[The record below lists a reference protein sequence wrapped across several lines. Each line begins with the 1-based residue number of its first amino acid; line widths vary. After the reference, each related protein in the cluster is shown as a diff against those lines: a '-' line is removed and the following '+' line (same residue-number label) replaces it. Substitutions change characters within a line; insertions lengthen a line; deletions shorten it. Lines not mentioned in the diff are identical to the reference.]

1 MSNLT
6 PEDVNLRL
14 TKTRDE
20 LQLED
25 TRLWQGL
32 EDERVSR
39 IAGDAANNNLIE
51 NANTALA
58 AQESRLS
65 VEVVQREEGDLR
77 NISSLTE
84 LAQALAAYRIKTDL
98 EINNEKIA
106 RQQLGVDLNYR
117 IDVFTAT
124 FDHQFL
130 MVYQA
135 IQDYQNDTDSTLS
148 LFDDRITRYEQMLQD
163 ITTDS
168 IQITMDNG
176 EINMGAWT
184 ILSQARQWDLEILG
198 KFKNYQTTTKQSID
212 DALQDI
218 QKQLPLEETIV
229 SKAIEALSQ
238 APAILELD
246 SKLNSSIQNID
257 TIQANLLAEID
268 NRQSEMIAYSQTI
281 ANQMQTNQAALVSMV
296 EAESAARI
304 DRLQREANIRQQ
316 ELMNEAIERSA
327 EIDEKLQDALG
338 NLNVDLSGVYSEINQ
353 VSAALDA
360 EEAAR
365 IAAITDLNNGLTKEI
380 QLRQDGD
387 TANLTAINNYKIAND
402 AALANVRSGL
412 QANVTATAANASNIT
427 ALDTRLVANE
437 SLAASAVN
445 KAETALTQNSA
456 MASEI
461 SSVKASITDLEDSLV
476 DKADANALQLL
487 DSKVT
492 VIDGKVTANTSDIT
506 QLKTNVT
513 TLTNTKADATALNAL
528 TNTVATQGNTI
539 TSQSKD
545 ISDLTA
551 AISTSV
557 PEIKFTGTQDCINIT
572 SAYAS
577 NPDVTLVTEPS
588 AVSGKVVRIGNNA
601 GSDMFVGIMNS
612 YVAIDPTKLYRV
624 KYRIRRVLNDA
635 ASIYLA
641 LVQTNA
647 TKTLNVM
654 SSNGTKPLNDISN
667 SLYFV
672 LDAKPALG
680 TWLTGEYYFKGKSAG
695 ASSGVGTLASP
706 RTFAADA
713 AFFRIGIL
721 PNYLTASGTQDVDYI
736 IVEDYDAMA
745 LGNANAAATTALTA
759 RVTSAEG
766 TLTSNSTAIT
776 QLQNSLTVTN
786 NTVAR
791 KADAS
796 AVNALDSKVTTM
808 GSTVTSN
815 SNAITQLQND
825 LTATNAAVSTKASA
839 AALTALDTKVTTVD
853 SKVTTQ
859 GTQITTL
866 NNNLTVTDKLT
877 RLTSQGKPLRDDA
890 NFKTGAS
897 LSSYNAQT
905 GYTLTRQPITAGNP
919 SGSTHEYRMAMTQ
932 AITGIGIGFYA
943 NPYGIATAA
952 SKVFLFKMV
961 LKAPVG
967 AVINIYKNV
976 TGTPTTYE
984 MLGNNLGTGKFE
996 TYYFWLQCGSTGTFS
1011 TAGHVAI
1018 SQGTSTVG
1026 TVETPWE
1033 AFIASYEVWDVTTV
1047 DDSIPKIWAD
1057 KVDANATAVT
1067 SLNSQVTSING
1078 AVTSQ
1083 GSQLTTLANRV
1094 STVEGSVANKADS
1107 SAVSSLDSKVTTLD
1121 GKVTSQGSSITK
1133 LQSGLAVTNSNVD
1146 KKADAAA
1153 LSTLDTKVTAQGND
1167 LATNANQITQ
1177 LSADINNVNLR
1188 GQDLVSNGLGQLQSN
1203 KYWSALTFTAM
1214 DKPAGVGSF
1223 VSRSGQDVVI
1233 GDEFIAVDPVRSY
1246 KLAYYMRQT
1255 VPGVAARGY
1264 GMIAPYDVDKLPIAP
1279 IHYMVQANTLTTL
1292 AVPLKKGDT
1301 TMTLTSA
1308 ANWYNLPNTNTHL
1321 RSAIFWNYTDSTGY
1335 TWPANTYSRNVWLGL
1350 YNGGAINGNVI
1361 TLNNPWDGPEI
1372 PVGTQVSNGSA
1383 GGTYMYIGAVN
1394 QIIPQEWTA
1403 YSGVFAGIH
1412 TNTLV
1417 SATNKLPMMTAYI
1430 KIGFLFNRTDSGS
1443 NNASSRMAVGGVS
1456 IRDWSVVEDPSLAK
1470 ATALAATNTEV
1481 SRINGVVIAQGT
1493 SITNLQSNLS
1503 TVSNTVA
1510 SKADATALQALDSR
1524 VTTVEG
1530 TVTTQSSSINKLQNA
1545 LAVSAV
1551 ASDNLLTKS
1560 NIVGNY
1566 SYGKY
1571 PHHVYTGYENIVVG
1585 ATYTLLVCW
1594 EHKRGAGDTN
1604 SVLAVYA
1611 AGGSQ
1616 QVATLQGDTA
1626 GSGKVVSKF
1635 TFVKNSSVT
1644 VGHEKAILFYMLNQP
1659 TNDKGSIG
1667 TVYWAVLVRGSNIN
1681 TDRWIPS
1688 KYDLSTDVVANSTA
1702 IQTLDSEVNTL
1713 EGNVA
1718 SNTSAI
1724 TTLDNRVT
1732 TAEGNITATSNALTG
1747 LTSRVTAAEGNV
1759 STQSNQITT
1768 LNNNLAVTTNTANA
1782 ALPKVTSSNN
1792 SYKLF
1797 RGVLAYDNNTVNLAG
1812 NIVIQTP
1819 ITLTSKMFKVTGT
1832 GYNYVGNATDIRFT
1846 VGGYAFKA
1854 TNIINHSATNTGSVP
1869 LRIRLGVRNGAVC
1882 IILTNNISGNLW
1894 QYPKI
1899 NLDAEIGYTLPPDS
1913 WQTGWSAA
1921 VVLEADLASYGITG
1935 IVEPSLLDM
1944 KAEINANASALA
1956 ALNNTVT
1963 QQGNTITSNSNQI
1976 TSLNNSITTINNTLA
1991 TKANS
1996 SAVSSLDS
2004 RVTTAEGKLTSLG
2017 NQTTTLNATLNSVVD
2032 VVTIKDTRNTNELP
2046 NWYWT
2051 NYPKRKLIE
2060 FKLASVL
2067 GLTNMGT
2074 YVSLETITPWTDAS
2088 GGSIKQVARSGDE
2101 LLAQHRYSLGSG
2113 TSATWSAWKPYLK
2126 ELTDANTAN
2135 ASAISTLNSQVT
2147 SINGTL
2153 TAQSTSITKL
2163 EASATV
2169 SEIKVIGVPDAL
2181 VGAVLYG
2188 TQTPN
2193 VSYETDNTAASNK
2206 VIRFGDNSGTD
2217 YTVYCNGTFVVIDPN
2232 KLYRMKY
2239 RYRRVAGDGGVY
2251 LFIQCA
2257 NAEKTLNVTAGNTTL
2272 PLSTISAA
2280 NYAVTNAKPALNTWV
2295 EGECFFKGKSTGAST
2310 GAGTM
2315 ADPRTFPAL
2324 AAYMR
2329 VGGLFNYNTGPGQ
2342 QDLDYIMVE
2351 DYDAAK
2357 AAASNAAAITTLDT
2371 KVTTV
2376 DGKVTTQANSITQ
2389 LQTSVAGNTS
2399 AIQVQGSSINGI
2411 QAEYTIKTDV
2421 NGLVAGIGLINSGTT
2436 SAVGINADYFYVGK
2450 PTTGKKPFMVLTTSK
2465 TIDGVTYPAGTWI
2478 DVALIANATIGTA
2491 HIADAAIT
2499 NAKIATLDA
2508 SKITTGVLN
2517 ANRVRVGP
2525 TSTFDEG
2532 YNPTTKAR
2540 TFVAQPTV
2548 PYSVGDI
2555 WKNGSSTYICKTAR
2569 VAGSF
2574 TASEWDKVG
2583 DVTSENTAADSAKL
2597 GGTTASAINQ
2607 SIATA
2612 DSKAVTAQQ
2621 AATNAAT
2628 LAGNKGEVIFG
2639 ATAPAAYKQLAQNLW
2654 IDTTGNANTPKRWNG
2669 SSWVVVTDKAATD
2682 AKAVADAADAKAA
2695 AADSK
2700 ASAADNKA
2708 TIAQATANSANNQVD
2723 AWKFTGTTEIDGG
2736 KIRADTVTAA
2746 QISVNELSAISG
2758 TIGTLRTKTSGSRLE
2773 IRDDIIEV
2781 FDENGVVRVQL
2792 GIF

>member
-14 TKTRDE
+14 TETRNE

-117 IDVFTAT
+117 IDEFTAT

-135 IQDYQNDTDSTLS
+135 IQDYQTGTDNTLS

-198 KFKNYQTTTKQSID
+198 KFKNYQATTKQSID

-218 QKQLPLEETIV
+218 KNQLPLEEAIV
-229 SKAIEALSQ
+229 NKALDALSQ
-238 APAILELD
+238 APAILELN
-246 SKLNSSIQNID
+246 SKLNSSMEDIDNIH
-257 TIQANLLAEID
+257 ASLAAEIN
-268 NRQSEMIAYSQTI
+268 NRQNEMIAYSQTV
-281 ANQMQTNQAALVSMV
+281 ANQMQANQAALVSRV
-296 EAESAARI
+296 EAESASRI
-304 DRLQREANIRQQ
+304 DGLQREATIRQR
-316 ELMNEAIERSA
+316 ELENEAIERSA
-327 EIDEKLQDALG
+327 EIDEKLQNALG

-365 IAAITDLNNGLTKEI
+365 ITAVTELNNGLTRET

-387 TANLTAINNYKIAND
+387 AANLTAINNYKAAND
-402 AALANVRSGL
+402 TALANIRSGL
-412 QANVTATAANASNIT
+412 QANVTATTANTSNIT
-427 ALDTRLVANE
+427 ALDTRLLANE

-445 KAETALTQNSA
+445 KAETALTQNST

-461 SSVKASITDLEDSLV
+461 TSVKASISDIEDSLV

-492 VIDGKVTANTSDIT
+492 VLDGKVTTNTSDIT

-513 TLTNTKADATALNAL
+513 TLTNTKADSTALNAL
-528 TNTVATQGNTI
+528 TSTVTTQGNTI
-539 TSQSKD
+539 TSQGKN

-572 SAYAS
+572 AAFAS

-588 AVSGKVVRIGNNA
+588 AVSGKVVRMGNNS
-601 GSDMFVGIMNS
+601 GNDQFTGIMNS

-647 TKTLNVM
+647 TKTFNVM
-654 SSNGTKPLNDISN
+654 SSNTTVPLTDISN
-667 SLYFV
+667 SLYYLV
-672 LDAKPALG
+672 NAKPALD

-695 ASSGVGTLASP
+695 ASSGSGTLASP
-706 RTFAADA
+706 RTFSADA

-721 PNYLTASGTQDVDYI
+721 SNYPATSGTQDVDYI

-776 QLQNSLTVTN
+776 QLQNSLTTTN
-786 NTVAR
+786 NTVAT

-796 AVNALDSKVTTM
+796 AVNTLDSKVTTI

-825 LTATNAAVSTKASA
+825 LTATNAAVNTKASA

-853 SKVTTQ
+853 GKVTTQ

-866 NNNLTVTDKLT
+866 NNSLTVTDKLT
-877 RLTSQGKPLRDDA
+877 RLQSQGKPLRDDA
-890 NFKTGAS
+890 NFKIGAN
-897 LSSYNAQT
+897 LTIYGTQT
-905 GYTLTRQPITAGNP
+905 GYTLTRQAITAGNP
-919 SGSTHEYRMAMTQ
+919 SGSTHEYYMAMTQ
-932 AITGIGIGFYA
+932 AITGIGIGFYP
-943 NPYGIATAA
+943 NPNGISTAA

-967 AVINIYKNV
+967 AVINIYRDG
-976 TGTPTTYE
+976 TGTPSTYE
-984 MLGNNLGTGKFE
+984 ILGNNLGTGKFE
-996 TYYFWLQCGSTGTFS
+996 PYYFWLQCGSTGTFS

-1018 SQGTSTVG
+1018 TQGTATVG
-1026 TVETPWE
+1026 TPSVPFEVTV
-1033 AFIASYEVWDVTTV
+1033 ASYEVWDVTTV

-1078 AVTSQ
+1078 TVTSQ
-1083 GSQLTTLANRV
+1083 GSQLTTLTNRV

-1107 SAVSSLDSKVTTLD
+1107 SAVSSLDSKVTTID
-1121 GKVTSQGSSITK
+1121 GKVTQNANTITTLTGRVTTVENGLTNKADSSVLVNYSTKTETNTAIATGIQNYNASLVIGGTNLFSLVGLKSYAGGNLSNVVPYVTVTGSTLAMVNQGLNSNLPGNLIPVDYTKDIIVSWYPIGGYSGHQIYYVTQDASGNVVVGQRSKSGGTGADGRVVITIPKSELSS
-1133 LQSGLAVTNSNVD
+1133 AVTHLRLGLGSVNNTTYSIKDVQVEQG
-1146 KKADAAA
+1146 
-1153 LSTLDTKVTAQGND
+1153 TKVTAWSPSPRDTQAALD
-1167 LATNANQITQ
+1167 TNA
-1177 LSADINNVNLR
+1177 SAI
-1188 GQDLVSNGLGQLQSN
+1188 S
-1203 KYWSALTFTAM
+1203 TT
-1214 DKPAGVGSF
+1214 
-1223 VSRSGQDVVI
+1223 
-1233 GDEFIAVDPVRSY
+1233 
-1246 KLAYYMRQT
+1246 
-1255 VPGVAARGY
+1255 
-1264 GMIAPYDVDKLPIAP
+1264 
-1279 IHYMVQANTLTTL
+1279 QANVTALDGRTTSNSNEITTL
-1292 AVPLKKGDT
+1292 KNRIT
-1301 TMTLTSA
+1301 T
-1308 ANWYNLPNTNTHL
+1308 
-1321 RSAIFWNYTDSTGY
+1321 
-1335 TWPANTYSRNVWLGL
+1335 V
-1350 YNGGAINGNVI
+1350 
-1361 TLNNPWDGPEI
+1361 E
-1372 PVGTQVSNGSA
+1372 
-1383 GGTYMYIGAVN
+1383 GAV
-1394 QIIPQEWTA
+1394 TA
-1403 YSGVFAGIH
+1403 
-1412 TNTLV
+1412 N
-1417 SATNKLPMMTAYI
+1417 
-1430 KIGFLFNRTDSGS
+1430 
-1443 NNASSRMAVGGVS
+1443 
-1456 IRDWSVVEDPSLAK
+1456 
-1470 ATALAATNTEV
+1470 
-1481 SRINGVVIAQGT
+1481 
-1493 SITNLQSNLS
+1493 
-1503 TVSNTVA
+1503 
-1510 SKADATALQALDSR
+1510 ADATALQALDSR

-1530 TVTTQSSSINKLQNA
+1530 TVTTQSNSITKLQND

-1560 NIVGNY
+1560 NIVGTY
-1566 SYGKY
+1566 SYGNY

-1585 ATYTLLVCW
+1585 DTYTLLVCW
-1594 EHKRGAGDTN
+1594 EHKRGTGDTN
-1604 SVLAVYA
+1604 SVLAAYA
-1611 AGGSQ
+1611 AGSSQ

-1635 TFVKNSSVT
+1635 TFVKNSIVT
-1644 VGHEKAILFYMLNQP
+1644 TGQEKSILFFMLNQP

-1688 KYDLSTDVVANSTA
+1688 KYDLSTDVVANSAA
-1702 IQTLDSEVNTL
+1702 IQTLDSEVNNL

-1718 SNTSAI
+1718 SNSSAI
-1724 TTLDNRVT
+1724 TTLANRVT

-1747 LTSRVTAAEGNV
+1747 LTSRVTAAEGNI

-1768 LNNNLAVTTNTANA
+1768 LNNNLTVTTNTANA
-1782 ALPKVTSSNN
+1782 ALPKVTSSNS

-1797 RGVLAYDNNTVNLAG
+1797 RGVLAYENNTVNLAG

-1819 ITLTSKMFKVTGT
+1819 ITLTAKMFKVTGT
-1832 GYNYVGNATDIRFT
+1832 GYNYVGTATDIRFT
-1846 VGGYAFKA
+1846 IGGYAY
-1854 TNIINHSATNTGSVP
+1854 TNTSILNHSATNTGSVP
-1869 LRIRLGVRNGAVC
+1869 LRMRLGVRNGAIC
-1882 IILTNNISGNLW
+1882 IILTNNMSGNLW

-1899 NLDAEIGYTLPPDS
+1899 SLDAEIGYTATPDS

-1944 KAEINANASALA
+1944 KTAIAANASALNT
-1956 ALNNTVT
+1956 LNNTVT

-1976 TSLNNSITTINNTLA
+1976 TSLNNSITTINNTLT

-2004 RVTTAEGKLTSLG
+2004 RVTTAEGNITSLG

-2060 FKLASVL
+2060 FKQASVL
-2067 GLTNMGT
+2067 GLTDMGM
-2074 YVSLETITPWTDAS
+2074 YVSLETITPWSDAS

-2101 LLAQHRYSLGSG
+2101 LLAQHRYSIGSG
-2113 TSATWSAWKPYLK
+2113 TSATWSAWKPYIK

-2153 TAQSTSITKL
+2153 TAQSTAITKL
-2163 EASATV
+2163 VASATI
-2169 SEIKVIGVPDAL
+2169 SEIKVTGVPDAL
-2181 VGAVLYG
+2181 VGAILSG
-2188 TQTPN
+2188 TETPN

-2217 YTVYCNGTFVVIDPN
+2217 YTVYCNGTFVAIDPN

-2239 RYRRVAGDGGVY
+2239 RYRCVAGDGGVY

-2257 NAEKTLNVTAGNTTL
+2257 NAEKTLNVTASNTTL
-2272 PLSTISAA
+2272 PISSISNA
-2280 NYAVTNAKPALNTWV
+2280 NYVVINAKPALNTWV
-2295 EGECFFKGKSTGAST
+2295 EGEYFFKGKSTGAST
-2310 GAGTM
+2310 GTGTL
-2315 ADPRTFPAL
+2315 ANPATFPAL
-2324 AAYMR
+2324 AAFMR

-2357 AAASNAAAITTLDT
+2357 AAASNATAITTLDT
-2371 KVTTV
+2371 KVTTI

-2399 AIQVQGSSINGI
+2399 VIQAQASSINGI

-2450 PTTGKKPFMVLTTSK
+2450 PTAGKKPFMVLTASQ

-2525 TSTFDEG
+2525 TSTFDAG
-2532 YNPTTKAR
+2532 YDPTTKAR

-2548 PYSVGDI
+2548 PYNVGDI
-2555 WKNGSSTYICKTAR
+2555 WKSGTATYICKQTR

-2574 TASEWDKVG
+2574 TASEWDKTG
-2583 DVTSENTAADSAKL
+2583 DVTSENTAANANAL
-2597 GGTTASAINQ
+2597 GGTTASVINQ
-2607 SIATA
+2607 NIATA
-2612 DSKAVTAQQ
+2612 VSNAATAQQ
-2621 AATNAAT
+2621 AATDAAT

-2639 ATAPAAYKQLAQNLW
+2639 TTAPAASKQLAQNLW

-2682 AKAVADAADAKAA
+2682 AKLAADAADAKAV

-2700 ASAADNKA
+2700 ATAADNKA
-2708 TIAQATANSANNQVD
+2708 TSAQATATSANNQVD

-2746 QISVNELSAISG
+2746 QISVNELSAISANL
-2758 TIGTLRTKTSGSRLE
+2758 GTLVTCKDPAQPLKARMVMQGSL
-2773 IRDDIIEV
+2773 ITVYDDNNKLRV
-2781 FDENGVVRVQL
+2781 KLGVW
-2792 GIF
+2792 